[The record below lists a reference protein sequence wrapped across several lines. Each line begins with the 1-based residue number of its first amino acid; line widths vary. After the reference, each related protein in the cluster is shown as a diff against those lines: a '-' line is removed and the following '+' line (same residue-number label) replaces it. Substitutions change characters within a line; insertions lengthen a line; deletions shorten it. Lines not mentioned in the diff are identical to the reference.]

1 MERIDGI
8 KKKEWNSPMAERH
21 GSFSVELRNGGVM
34 ITQIKEI
41 FGNFKEII
49 LCQQMYNLCFMYGK
63 PRGTV

>member
-49 LCQQMYNLCFMYGK
+49 LCQQM
-63 PRGTV
+63 